1 MPLDAICLGAVTNEL
16 NTVLAGCRIE
26 KVYQPDRDEI
36 VIQTRGQGGARRLL
50 VSIAAGTPRV
60 HFIETARENPAVPP
74 MFCMLLRKHV
84 QGAKIAAVTQP
95 AVERMLSI
103 ELDTTDE
110 MGVACKKHLICEL
123 MGKHSNVV
131 LCGEDN
137 RIIDAMR
144 RVDGDLSGKRQ
155 VLPGLFYRMPPAQD
169 KHDPFAVSGVGLAAA
184 AAQADGEQTLD
195 RFLLNTLLGND
206 YIEPTIDRM
215 KYVQN
220 TWRLPLCP
228 SVMVGE
234 DNSPRTVQS
243 EIFDPARGY
252 PYSPI
257 AVNNKPES
265 VGGAVSKMLECMH
278 NGTFHNAFLVIESWN
293 EWTEGSYL
301 EPCEEYGY
309 QMLEAI
315 RSAASQ
321 T

>member
-16 NTVLAGCRIE
+16 NTVLTGCRIE

-155 VLPGLFYRMPPAQD
+155 VLPGLFYR
-169 KHDPFAVSGVGLAAA
+169 
-184 AAQADGEQTLD
+184 
-195 RFLLNTLLGND
+195 
-206 YIEPTIDRM
+206 
-215 KYVQN
+215 
-220 TWRLPLCP
+220 
-228 SVMVGE
+228 
-234 DNSPRTVQS
+234 
-243 EIFDPARGY
+243 
-252 PYSPI
+252 
-257 AVNNKPES
+257 
-265 VGGAVSKMLECMH
+265 
-278 NGTFHNAFLVIESWN
+278 
-293 EWTEGSYL
+293 
-301 EPCEEYGY
+301 
-309 QMLEAI
+309 
-315 RSAASQ
+315 
-321 T
+321 